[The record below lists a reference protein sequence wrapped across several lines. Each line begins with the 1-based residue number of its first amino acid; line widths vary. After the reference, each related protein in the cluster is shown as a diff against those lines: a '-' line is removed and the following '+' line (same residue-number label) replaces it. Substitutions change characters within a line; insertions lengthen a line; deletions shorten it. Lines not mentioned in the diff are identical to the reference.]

1 VPSPAKV
8 NYATEAEYRQHF
20 ERVYCN
26 GAIITFDGIAVRF
39 RKDDFDHC
47 MYESSMR
54 NDVKDLFSK
63 ERSERIDWIKAT
75 LENPAAELYQGW
87 DKKRK
92 RHNPNSRVAVVY
104 EEFVVV
110 IQLKTAADGSRSA
123 RFVTAYLAD
132 NSIAKIRGGPKWA

>member
-1 VPSPAKV
+1 VPAPAKV
-8 NYATEAEYRQHF
+8 NYPTEDEYRRHF

-26 GAIITFDGIAVRF
+26 EPILAFDGILVRF

-47 MYESSMR
+47 MYESTHR
-54 NDVKDLFSK
+54 DGVKDQFSK

-87 DKKRK
+87 DSKRK
-92 RHNPNSRVAVVY
+92 CYLADRRVSVVY

-110 IQLKTAADGSRSA
+110 IQILGNPRGSLRA
-123 RFVTAYLAD
+123 RFITAFLAD
-132 NSIAKIRGGPKWA
+132 NSIDRIKKGPKWV